1 MKIKRVSAILAG
13 VCVVAAMA
21 FGGSQVYAG
30 TKEVSSSDTGEACP
44 RLSGCSFGGHY
55 IGGRAICC
63 VAE

>member
-1 MKIKRVSAILAG
+1 MKIKKVSAVLAG
-13 VCVVAAMA
+13 MCVVAAMA

-30 TKEVSSSDTGEACP
+30 TQENSAPNTGEACP

-63 VAE
+63 IAD